1 MAKKIVRRGG
11 WGRAVGGLAVAAL
24 LAGLLGCGEEAEN
37 PSGACSASTSI
48 DRSAALAV
56 RDSAGSAAVGQYDFD
71 VSALGVG
78 AVKEFSFQIA
88 NTAAAVAALPLRVK
102 SAQIQEFDNA
112 GQPIAASQ
120 FACVGPGDKPCDQ
133 AKWPEVVPA
142 GFDPAC
148 AEAGAVNSAAFKVRY
163 SRPAAPAVRSAQLTL
178 VFEGDVKQGATPV
191 VLKFG
196 ARLGSPK
203 LSCNPPGYDFG
214 KVNLA
219 DAASTTVVC
228 ANTGK
233 AEAVITQAKMLGSLP
248 LLAKLGGHVVQAAA
262 ALPEGTQVVVPAG
275 STLPINVWFE
285 KLPNEQKMEA
295 ILRLGTNDPTKPQ
308 VDLSFTVN
316 ATGPCLSAT
325 PASLDFG
332 EQPPGVQVKKEV
344 QIKSCGTE
352 DLKISSVVIGGAAE
366 QGFGVSLATTCF
378 DGKAPTADA
387 PLLIPKGE
395 SCSLFVTYTAPQL
408 GAVSVGSLEIDSS
421 AGKKSVALQGAGAA
435 SVACPKACMSLQI
448 KGGGPIKG
456 AVVPQTEVQLDASCS
471 TPANQPIAKWKWSVQ
486 QPAGS
491 YSVLAPSDAAKA
503 PTFQPNIAGKYT
515 FSLEIADEIGTPGC
529 AAANYELMVI
539 PDDKL
544 HVELTWDTAA
554 DGNKTDVGDKDGKLT
569 DGKYAGSDMDLHL
582 AHPDALDQP
591 GQADLDKDGSPEPW
605 NATCYDCFVLNTLPQ
620 WGDLSDYDDDATL
633 DRDDKD
639 GWGPENINL
648 FLPEPAVQ
656 YFVGV
661 YYWSANGFGKS
672 TPTVRIYLDGQ
683 SSPFVVKTGPLMAQG
698 ELWCAGR
705 VSWKP
710 SAVIPCK
717 NADAQGNLL
726 HKAVPLPSPAALK
739 CK

>member
-1 MAKKIVRRGG
+1 MTGSTLRRGT
-11 WGRAVGGLAVAAL
+11 WGRAITGLLALVAA
-24 LAGLLGCGEEAEN
+24 AGCSDGGDGG
-37 PSGACSASTSI
+37 SGACSASSNI
-48 DRSAALAV
+48 DRSATLAI
-56 RDSAGSAAVGQYDFD
+56 RDGAGSAAVAQYDFD
-71 VSALGVG
+71 VSALGTG
-78 AVKEFSFQIA
+78 AVKELNFQIV
-88 NTAAAVAALPLRVK
+88 NTAAAVAALPLKVK
-102 SAQIQEFDNA
+102 SAEFQEFDA
-112 GQPIAASQ
+112 GGQPVAQSQ
-120 FACVGPGDKPCDQ
+120 FACLGPGDKPCAQ
-133 AKWPEVVPA
+133 ASWTQVVPA

-148 AEAGAVNSAAFKVRY
+148 AEGATTSAAAFKVRY
-163 SRPAAPAVRSAQLTL
+163 VRPAAAAVRSAQLSL
-178 VFEGDVKQGATPV
+178 VFDGDVKQGSAPV
-191 VLKFG
+191 VLKFS
-196 ARLGSPK
+196 ARLGAPK

-214 KVNLA
+214 KVGLA
-219 DAASTTVVC
+219 EAASTTVVC

-233 AEAVITQAKMLGSLP
+233 AEAVISQAKMLGSLP
-248 LLAKLGGHVVQAAA
+248 LQAKLGSHVIHAAA
-262 ALPEGTQVVVPAG
+262 PLPDGAAVVVPAG
-275 STLPINVWFE
+275 STLPIQLSFD

-295 ILRLGTNDPTKPQ
+295 ILRMVTNDPTKPQ
-308 VDLSFTVN
+308 LDLSFTVN
-316 ATGPCLSAT
+316 ATGPCLSAS
-325 PASLDFG
+325 PASLEFG

-344 QIKSCGTE
+344 QLKSCGTE
-352 DLKISSVVIGGAAE
+352 DLKITGVALGAAAE

-378 DGKAPTADA
+378 DGKSPSVEA

-395 SCSLFVTYTAPQL
+395 SCSLFVTYTAPKL
-408 GAVSVGSLEIDSS
+408 GAVSSGALEIDSS
-421 AGKKSVALQGAGAA
+421 AGKKTVALQGAGAA

-486 QPAGS
+486 QPTGS

-503 PTFQPNIAGKYT
+503 PTFQPNIAGKYLFT
-515 FSLEIADEIGTPGC
+515 LEIADEIGTPGC
-529 AAANYELMVI
+529 APATYELLVI

-554 DGNKTDVGDKDGKLT
+554 DPDKTDIGDKDGKLPG
-569 DGKYAGSDMDLHL
+569 GKYAGSDMDLHL

-591 GQADLDKDGSPEPW
+591 GQPDLDKDGSPEPW

-620 WGDLSDYDDDATL
+620 WGDPSDYDDDATL

-648 FLPEPAVQ
+648 ALPEPGLQ

-683 SSPFVVKTGPLMAQG
+683 SSPFLVKTGPLMAQG

-710 SAVIPCK
+710 SAVVPCK

-726 HKAVPLPSPAALK
+726 HKTVPLPSPAALK